1 MTKVFEAK
9 VAKHREE
16 LTKKLTSDSIDIEAL
31 QRAVAVYCSLLPD
44 YFEELRENMQ
54 SQEVATYLQKEELF
68 AQHAASSLE
77 RLKTERQQAL
87 LALAKGKKA
96 TNKY

>member
-9 VAKHREE
+9 VARHREE

-31 QRAVAVYCSLLPD
+31 QRAVTIYCSLLPD
-44 YFEELRENMQ
+44 YYEELCENMEP
-54 SQEVATYLQKEELF
+54 QEIF
-68 AQHAASSLE
+68 AQQATSSLE
-77 RLKTERQQAL
+77 RLRSERQEAL

-96 TNKY
+96 TSKY